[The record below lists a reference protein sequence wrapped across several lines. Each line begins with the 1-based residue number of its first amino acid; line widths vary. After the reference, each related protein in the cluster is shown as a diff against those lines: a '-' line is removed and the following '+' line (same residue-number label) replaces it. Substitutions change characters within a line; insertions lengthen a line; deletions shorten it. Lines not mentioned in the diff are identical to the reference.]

1 MNKDGIF
8 ALYARVSSDK
18 QAKDKTIDSQVA
30 ALKEKI
36 AADGGALIEDMM
48 FIDAGVSGATLVRP
62 ELERLR
68 DSAAVGAVDRVYLL
82 SPDRLAR
89 KYAHQALLLEEFS
102 SAGVAVHF
110 LNHALGT
117 TPEEELLLQ
126 MQGMIA
132 EYERAK
138 IIERH
143 RRGKLHRAKCGS
155 INVLSTAPYGY
166 TYIRKQLDGEP
177 AQYIINLQQ
186 AKTVRQVFR
195 WIGVE
200 RLSIGEVCRRLSGAE
215 IPTQTGKTHWD
226 RSVIWGMLQ
235 NPAYMGRAAFGKT
248 KAGKLKPRVRPQ
260 KHSAE
265 TPKNPYS
272 TQRTARDAWIEIPV
286 PPLVSEELFQAVQ
299 HQLDEN
305 RKRARIGSRG
315 ACYLLQGLTVCGHC
329 HYAYYGKKISPST
342 AKEKHQY
349 AYYRCI
355 GTDAYRFGGE
365 RICDNKQVRT
375 QRLDDVVWSQ
385 VLDAIKNPKRLKKE
399 YENRLTKMEG
409 DARELF
415 DTTALRKQ
423 KVQLEK
429 GKSRLI
435 DSYASTIIDKDD
447 FEPKIKNLKIRLS
460 QIDEQIEKSVN
471 TESAQYE
478 LFLVIDR
485 LERFSKKVGVTLDI
499 VDFNTKREII
509 RALVKRVEIYKEEVV
524 VVFRIDPEAPA
535 NDKTCSTSSETGGS
549 IMHSCNRRNY
559 RPLRTARHRR
569 PTLHVFHDVLL
580 EKPLNELQHTTIC
593 NPISHFRK
601 KGSMW
606 NRVKVALQ
614 VRIYHPVVARF
625 QLPVHFPQRIFA
637 TQPLPKTVAPWLEL
651 MLKDRLNY
659 QFQRS
664 LNHAVFDN
672 RYTERAPTFAFGYVH
687 TSYRLRTIAPVPQRM
702 RQFGQIAVSCLR
714 ESLHAHTVHTRRPG
728 VPFDQCPAQLQRI
741 KA

>member
-18 QAKDKTIDSQVA
+18 QAKDKTIDSQIA

-36 AADGGALIEDMM
+36 AADGGTLIEDMM

-110 LNHALGT
+110 LNHAVGT

-143 RRGKLHRAKCGS
+143 RRGKLHRAKGGS
-155 INVLSTAPYGY
+155 VNVLSTAPYGY

-200 RLSIGEVCRRLSGAE
+200 RLSIGEVCRRLSEAE

-265 TPKNPYS
+265 TPKKPYS
-272 TQRTARDAWIEIPV
+272 TQRTDRDTWIEIPV

-329 HYAYYGKKISPST
+329 HYAYYGKKVSPST
-342 AKEKHQY
+342 AKGKRQY

-375 QRLDDVVWSQ
+375 QRLDDVVWGQ

-485 LERFSKKVGVTLDI
+485 LEEFSKKVDVTLDI

-535 NDKTCSTSSETGGS
+535 NDKTSSTSSETGGS
-549 IMHSCNRRNY
+549 IMHSCNRR
-559 RPLRTARHRR
+559 
-569 PTLHVFHDVLL
+569 TLAFAQQCVSQGGRQNAGAGEDGRAV
-580 EKPLNELQHTTIC
+580 
-593 NPISHFRK
+593 SAV
-601 KGSMW
+601 GSG
-606 NRVKVALQ
+606 RVCQ
-614 VRIYHPVVARF
+614 VR
-625 QLPVHFPQRIFA
+625 
-637 TQPLPKTVAPWLEL
+637 
-651 MLKDRLNY
+651 
-659 QFQRS
+659 
-664 LNHAVFDN
+664 
-672 RYTERAPTFAFGYVH
+672 
-687 TSYRLRTIAPVPQRM
+687 
-702 RQFGQIAVSCLR
+702 
-714 ESLHAHTVHTRRPG
+714 
-728 VPFDQCPAQLQRI
+728 
-741 KA
+741 